1 MVLAVPAAETA
12 ELSLRGGNA
21 AGEALVSVKHERRIG
36 QLGQGDHLCLIYDSS
51 AERLA
56 ALVPF
61 LKAGLAAGE
70 RGLFLGSSESCLG
83 IERALQGAGIPVGR
97 EIERG
102 ALILLSDRD
111 CWLDRSR
118 VETRFDP
125 NTLKDM
131 LRRTEQQALD
141 DGFSGLRVTWDVAW
155 LLEGVPGAERWI
167 DFEAE
172 MNGFL
177 AGSRTCALCRYG
189 RRRTP
194 PEQLQDVLRTHPL
207 ALLGNQVCSNA
218 FYEPPS
224 MVIGPSSPGDRIDW
238 MIAQIRRART
248 SEEKLEQLSY
258 RLAQKGAELKRAD
271 RAKEEFLAMLAHE
284 LRNPLGTISNAIQ
297 VLRLKGEGDET
308 WRRAIEAAERQVL
321 HQALL
326 VDDLL
331 EASRVT
337 RGEVELHCE
346 SLDLAQLVRETVEGY
361 RETVYNAYL
370 ELELDLPDAPLP
382 LHGDPMRLS
391 QALANLLQNAV
402 KFTPPGGRIRVR
414 ARRSVDGRIELS
426 VRDSGQGIGREVLPH
441 IFEVFTQADH
451 SLDRSQG
458 GLGIGLTVV
467 KGLVEMHGGEVRA
480 ESEGEDKGTEITL
493 LLPFDAG
500 ASTAAMPAATM
511 SAETVEAQHGP
522 AARRIL
528 VVEDNADAAA
538 TMRDFLELSGHEV
551 ELASSG
557 MDGVKAA
564 RLFHPEIVLC
574 DLGLPGMDGYQVAAA
589 LRKDPDT
596 ASAKLIA
603 VTGYGRDEDRRKSKE
618 AGFDQ
623 HLTKPVDPAQ
633 LRRLLA

>member
-1 MVLAVPAAETA
+1 
-12 ELSLRGGNA
+12 
-21 AGEALVSVKHERRIG
+21 VSVKQERRIG
-36 QLGQGDHLCLIYDSS
+36 RLQQGDHLCLIYDSA

-61 LKAGLAAGE
+61 LEAGLAGGE
-70 RGLFLGSSESCLG
+70 RALFLGPTGSCHG
-83 IERALQGAGIPVGR
+83 VERALEAAGIPVGR
-97 EIERG
+97 EIDRG
-102 ALILLSDRD
+102 ALVLLSDRAS
-111 CWLDRSR
+111 WLARDRSGPR
-118 VETRFDP
+118 FELRFDP
-125 NTLKDM
+125 NALKDL
-131 LRRTEQQALD
+131 LRRAEQQALD

-155 LLEGVPGAERWI
+155 LLEGVAEAGQWI
-167 DFEAE
+167 SFEAE
-172 MNGFL
+172 LNGFL
-177 AGSRTCALCRYG
+177 SGSRTSTLCRYG
-189 RRRTP
+189 RCAP
-194 PEQLQDVLRTHPL
+194 AGSLPAVPDSGCQSPELLQDVLRTHPL
-207 ALLGNQVCSNA
+207 VLLGNQVCPNA
-218 FYEPPS
+218 FYEPLP
-224 MVIGPSSPGDRIDW
+224 MVIGPSSAEERVDW

-258 RLAQKGAELKRAD
+258 RLAQKGAALKRAD

-346 SLDLAQLVRETVEGY
+346 RLDLAQLVRQTVEGY
-361 RETVYNAYL
+361 RETLSNAHL
-370 ELELDLPDAPLP
+370 ELELDVPDAPLP
-382 LHGDPMRLS
+382 LQGDPMRLS

-402 KFTPPGGRIRVR
+402 KFTPAGGRVRVR
-414 ARRSVDGRIELS
+414 ARRSGDGRFEIS
-426 VRDSGQGIGREVLPH
+426 VRDSGQGIDREVLPH

-451 SLDRSQG
+451 SLDRPIG
-458 GLGIGLTVV
+458 GLGIGLAVV

-480 ESEGEDKGTEITL
+480 ESEGQGKGAEITL
-493 LLPFDAG
+493 LLPVEDGVPA
-500 ASTAAMPAATM
+500 TAAAS
-511 SAETVEAQHGP
+511 SAEAAESPEVM
-522 AARRIL
+522 ARRIL

-557 MDGVKAA
+557 KDGVEAA
-564 RLFHPEIVLC
+564 RHFHPEIVLC

-589 LRKDPDT
+589 LRRDPDT

-618 AGFDQ
+618 AGFDL

-633 LRRLLA
+633 LRRVLQ

>member
-1 MVLAVPAAETA
+1 MARSWKQEV
-12 ELSLRGGNA
+12 
-21 AGEALVSVKHERRIG
+21 LVSVKQERRIG
-36 QLGQGDHLCLIYDSS
+36 QLGHGDHLCLIYDSS

-61 LKAGLAAGE
+61 LKTGLMAGE
-70 RGLFLGSSESCLG
+70 RGLFLGPSGSCGG
-83 IERALQGAGIPVGR
+83 IERALQDAGIPVGR

-102 ALILLSDRD
+102 ALVLLSDRD
-111 CWLDRSR
+111 DWLDRGRSGP
-118 VETRFDP
+118 RFDP
-125 NTLKDM
+125 NTMKDL
-131 LRRTEQQALD
+131 LRRAEQQALD
-141 DGFSGLRVTWDVAW
+141 DGFSGLRVTWDVSW
-155 LLEGVPGAERWI
+155 LLDGVAGAEGWTA
-167 DFEAE
+167 FEAE
-172 MNGFL
+172 MNEFL

-189 RRRTP
+189 RPQTP
-194 PEQLQDVLRTHPL
+194 SDQLQDVLRTHPL
-207 ALLGNQVCSNA
+207 ALLGSQVCPNA

-224 MVIGPSSPGDRIDW
+224 MVIGPSSPGERIDW

-258 RLAQKGAELKRAD
+258 RLARKGAALKRAD
-271 RAKEEFLAMLAHE
+271 QAKEEFLAMLAHE

-346 SLDLAQLVRETVEGY
+346 SLDLAQLARETVEGY
-361 RETVYNAYL
+361 CETLRNARL
-370 ELELDLPDAPLP
+370 DLELDVPDVPLP
-382 LHGDPMRLS
+382 VHGDPMRLS

-402 KFTPPGGRIRVR
+402 KFTPPGGRVQVR
-414 ARRSVDGRIELS
+414 ARHSGDGRIELS
-426 VRDSGQGIGREVLPH
+426 VRDSGQGIGPEVLPH

-458 GLGIGLTVV
+458 GLGIGLAVV

-480 ESEGEDKGTEITL
+480 ESEGEGKGAEITL
-493 LLPFDAG
+493 LLPVETGVPVATAATRSADAG
-500 ASTAAMPAATM
+500 A
-511 SAETVEAQHGP
+511 EG

-528 VVEDNADAAA
+528 LVEDNADAAA

-551 ELASSG
+551 ALASSG
-557 MDGVKAA
+557 TDGVKAA
-564 RLFHPEIVLC
+564 RQFHPEIVLC

-589 LRKDPDT
+589 LRRDPDT

-618 AGFDQ
+618 AGFDL

-633 LRRLLA
+633 LRRLLL